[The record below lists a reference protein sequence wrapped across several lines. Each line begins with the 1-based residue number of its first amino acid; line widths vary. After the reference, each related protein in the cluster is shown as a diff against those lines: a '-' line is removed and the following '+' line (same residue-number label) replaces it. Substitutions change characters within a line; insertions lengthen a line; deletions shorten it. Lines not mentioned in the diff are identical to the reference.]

1 METRRPWKTS
11 KNSLMNPTEPFE
23 KHITTAQGYI
33 ELGMPLDANEEL
45 EQIEPEKR
53 DATEVLALRVQI
65 YSALKKWEL
74 MQTVARSLALRDPD
88 NVQWTVLWAYAT
100 RRADSINAAR
110 LILLEAVERIPGA
123 AIFHYNLA
131 CYECQL
137 GDVEVA
143 KARLKHALKLEP
155 RYRLM
160 ALEDEDLEGVW
171 ASL

>member
-1 METRRPWKTS
+1 MPLDPDEQ
-11 KNSLMNPTEPFE
+11 LHLDVAE
-23 KHITTAQGYI
+23 GYI

-45 EQIEPEKR
+45 EQIDPEKR
-53 DATEVLALRVQI
+53 DATEVLALRAQI
-65 YSALKKWEL
+65 YSALKKWDL

-110 LILLEAVERIPGA
+110 LILLEAVERLPDV

-131 CYECQL
+131 CYECVL
-137 GDVEVA
+137 GDVDVT
-143 KARLKHALKLEP
+143 KARLQYALKLEP

-160 ALEDEDLEGVW
+160 ALEDEDLEALW
-171 ASL
+171 NSLND